1 MLYEAIIIFRGGDGS
16 MVNNG
21 NLMSEQD
28 SNKEGKS
35 TSLTESAPAQPA
47 PGKEEALGFKELY
60 EQSLQNVQLGAVVT
74 GKVVQINADTVMVDV
89 GWKTEGYIPAKELR
103 DDEGN
108 ISLAVG
114 DEIEILV
121 DRRDGDGNLV
131 LSRDK
136 AAKIKVWD
144 DVKVACEQNTA
155 IKGIVLERV
164 KGGLSVDIGIP
175 AFLPGSQ
182 VDIRPVRD
190 LDRFVGQTLVFNVL
204 KYDRKRNNVVLSRRS
219 ILEYERESEKRETL
233 ERLEEGKIVE
243 GTIKNI
249 TDYGIFI
256 DLGGIDGLLH
266 VTDISW
272 GRITRPADNFSKG
285 DRIQVKVLSFDRE
298 KERVALGLRQLINNP
313 WETIAERYPVGTI
326 ITGRVVNVT
335 DYGVFVELEQ
345 GVEGLIHISEMFW
358 TREIKHPSKVLNV
371 SDQIHVMILEVNP
384 GAKRIS
390 LGLKQT
396 TQNPW
401 ETLKEKY
408 PEGTVVKG
416 VIRNITNFGIFV
428 GIEDGIDGLIH
439 MSDIS
444 WRHRVKHPSE
454 HFKKGQEIEAMVL
467 NIDVENEKFSLGIK
481 QIEKNPWE
489 SLDQKYQPGTVVTGK
504 VTNLTDFGIFIE
516 LEEGIEGLVHIS
528 ELSQKRVKLSSD
540 LFAVGDMVSA
550 VIKNIDLK
558 NRKIRLSIKELEAP
572 SAEEGPSVNSYL
584 NNRENVGSNLGKA
597 LADVK
602 IVDVKGS

>member
-1 MLYEAIIIFRGGDGS
+1 
-16 MVNNG
+16 MVNDN
-21 NLMSEQD
+21 NKISEQ
-28 SNKEGKS
+28 G
-35 TSLTESAPAQPA
+35 AA
-47 PGKEEALGFKELY
+47 KEEKSELLKGIAVAARTTGKDEDIGFKELY

-89 GWKTEGYIPAKELR
+89 GWKTEGYIPAREVR
-103 DDEGN
+103 DEQGN
-108 ISLAVG
+108 LNVAVG
-114 DEIEILV
+114 DELEVLV

-136 AAKIKVWD
+136 AEKIKIWD
-144 DVKVACEQNTA
+144 DVKIACERNTP
-155 IKGIVLERV
+155 IQGTVLSRV

-190 LDRFVGQTLVFNVL
+190 LDKFVGQAMMFNVL
-204 KYDRKRNNVVLSRRS
+204 KYDRKRNNVVLSRKS
-219 ILEYERESEKRETL
+219 ILEVEREAEKVETL
-233 ERLEEGKIVE
+233 ERLEAGKIVE
-243 GTIKNI
+243 GIIKNI

-272 GRITRPADNFSKG
+272 GRITRPADNFSRG
-285 DRIQVKVLSFDRE
+285 EAIRVQVLSFDRE
-298 KERVALGLRQLINNP
+298 KERVALGLKQLMENP
-313 WETIAERYPVGTI
+313 WETIELRYPVGAI
-326 ITGRVVNVT
+326 VAGKVVNVT
-335 DYGVFVELEQ
+335 DYGVFVELES

-358 TREIKHPSKVLNV
+358 TREMRHPSKVLNV
-371 SDQIHVMILEVNP
+371 DDRVNVMVLEVN
-384 GAKRIS
+384 AASKRIS

-396 TQNPW
+396 TLNPW
-401 ETLKEKY
+401 ETLKNKY
-408 PEGTVVKG
+408 PEGTIIKG

-428 GIEDGIDGLIH
+428 GVEDGIDGLIH

-454 HFKKGQEIEAMVL
+454 LFKKGQEIEAMVL
-467 NIDVENEKFSLGIK
+467 NIDVASEKFSLGVK
-481 QIEKNPWE
+481 QIEKNPWDG
-489 SLDQKYQPGTVVTGK
+489 LDQKYAVGTVVSGK

-528 ELSQKRVKLSSD
+528 EISQKRVKASSD
-540 LFAVGDMVSA
+540 LFAVGDLVSA
-550 VIKNIDLK
+550 LVKNVDLK

-572 SAEEGPSVNSYL
+572 SPHEAPPAVSYL
-584 NNRENVGSNLGKA
+584 NNRENVGSNLGLA
-597 LADVK
+597 LADIK
-602 IVDVKGS
+602 IDIKS